1 MMLLFIGP
9 IVGVAVAIIAVVV
22 IVSAVS
28 GVIANELND
37 EDK

>member
-1 MMLLFIGP
+1 MFILFIGP
-9 IVGVAVAIIAVVV
+9 IVGVAIAIIATVV